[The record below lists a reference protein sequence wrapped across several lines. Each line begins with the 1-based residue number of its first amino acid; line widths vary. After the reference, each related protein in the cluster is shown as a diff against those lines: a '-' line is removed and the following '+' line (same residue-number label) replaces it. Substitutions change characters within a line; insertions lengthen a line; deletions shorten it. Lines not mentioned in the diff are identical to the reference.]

1 MRKLRL
7 FRRKSGQKDTAQTQ
21 LEEEISHTQQT
32 AEWTAPQPGEEDHT
46 QPAEEWM
53 APQLEKEADYTQ
65 PAQEWTVPQPEETDH
80 TQPAEEW
87 IAPQLEE
94 GDHTQPAEKWMAP
107 QLEEA
112 DHTQPTEE
120 DDRTVPAA
128 EWNMPEE
135 AEHSGG
141 SVECRGGIYAG
152 AVIPLDQELVI
163 GRDETCCNLVVKGAQ
178 ISRKHCSVGYDGQ
191 KGAYV
196 VTDFSSNGIFDQNGT
211 KFPQNIPVICGAG
224 TVFSIAQSGNEFLLK

>member
-7 FRRKSGQKDTAQTQ
+7 FRRKSGQKDAAEMQ

-32 AEWTAPQPGEEDHT
+32 EEWTAPQPGEEDHT

-53 APQLEKEADYTQ
+53 
-65 PAQEWTVPQPEETDH
+65 VPQSEEEDH

-87 IAPQLEE
+87 MAPQPEE
-94 GDHTQPAEKWMAP
+94 EADYTQPA
-107 QLEEA
+107 
-112 DHTQPTEE
+112 EE

-128 EWNMPEE
+128 EWNMPEK

-178 ISRKHCSVGYDGQ
+178 ISRKHCSVRYDGQ
-191 KGAYV
+191 KEAYV

>member
-1 MRKLRL
+1 MRKLRF
-7 FRRKSGQKDTAQTQ
+7 FRRKSGQKDTAGMQ

-32 AEWTAPQPGEEDHT
+32 EEWTAPQPGEEDHT
-46 QPAEEWM
+46 QPA
-53 APQLEKEADYTQ
+53 
-65 PAQEWTVPQPEETDH
+65 QEWTVPQTE
-80 TQPAEEW
+80 
-87 IAPQLEE
+87 
-94 GDHTQPAEKWMAP
+94 
-107 QLEEA
+107 EEA
-112 DHTQPTEE
+112 DHTQSTEE
-120 DDRTVPAA
+120 DGRTLPAA

-178 ISRKHCSVGYDGQ
+178 ISRKHCSVRYDGQ
-191 KGAYV
+191 KEAYV

>member
-7 FRRKSGQKDTAQTQ
+7 FRRKSGQKDAAEMQ

-32 AEWTAPQPGEEDHT
+32 EEWAAPQPGEGDHT

-53 APQLEKEADYTQ
+53 APQ
-65 PAQEWTVPQPEETDH
+65 PEEEDH

-87 IAPQLEE
+87 
-94 GDHTQPAEKWMAP
+94 TVP

-112 DHTQPTEE
+112 DYTQPAEE

-128 EWNMPEE
+128 EWNMPKK

-163 GRDETCCNLVVKGAQ
+163 GRDETCCNLVVKGVQ
-178 ISRKHCSVGYDGQ
+178 ISRKHCSVRYDGQ
-191 KGAYV
+191 KEAYV